1 MGFCKIMF
9 VVCMVGSFCSMA
21 VEYPVVTRLRAE
33 KLRVNSSA
41 LSNSKKAKILKDAGL
56 NTVFTFSYIL
66 NGAPV
71 KQKTASGDLVSDSH
85 LPRLKVIRNEAK
97 LAKKH
102 KLISIPVIW
111 FNKKT
116 VPILQQS
123 PYRKFVSV
131 RGKQYK
137 ITPCP
142 LDETYWNKFISPIIC
157 AIAKIQAE
165 EKCDGGVALDQEFYS
180 GDLIGGFCYG
190 EGAQGCYC
198 DKCFG
203 DFIRKHEH
211 NFDKSKFP
219 LGNRYLYICQ
229 KYSRKQYFNYLE
241 QKLAKQ
247 IKSIAAKA
255 RKIKPDLLL
264 GQLCIGTWYLKGL
277 AEGLSAPGLPTIIL
291 NEAEYFNG
299 YNKKS
304 KKSLAE
310 LKKAGFP
317 YLYAG
322 GLTISAYNARGLGAK
337 AAELAQKTD
346 GYWLYFGEMLFIKN
360 AKIVKH
366 GLRPTEYA
374 LREPAC
380 RYWPAIKKAN
390 NWLDKK
396 EKLPELSKT
405 KSESFLT
412 EKIFPATTK
421 VVPVKG
427 GLKLLNPQK
436 QLGGILIN
444 PDFSQPATKGWH
456 LEGGITQINYDKTKN
471 KKELILQLSPESLN
485 KGALWQNCKVKRK
498 QKYRFSAEF
507 KIENV
512 AAPRIGFQFIEPY
525 SKNSYVTVLAS
536 NAADQWE
543 FKKWSVSPYNALL
556 GVKILVQGKSGRVF
570 IKNPK
575 LEAIYPIAISSNP
588 VKITPNENLNNIE
601 LEIQRDVACE
611 LVDPETT
618 LAYFKMESGTTDLRY
633 LSAVYPNSPLKIRL
647 SGEIDT
653 AAKIIKIS
661 KAKMFFSRV
670 MQKYD

>member
-1 MGFCKIMF
+1 MIVMNKIIF
-9 VVCMVGSFCSMA
+9 TICLITSLYTVA
-21 VEYPVVTRLRAE
+21 AEYPVVTRLRSE
-33 KLRVNSSA
+33 KLRVNSS
-41 LSNSKKAKILKDAGL
+41 SIGNSQKAKILKDAGL
-56 NTVFTFSYIL
+56 NTVFTFAYIL

-71 KQKTASGDLVSDSH
+71 KQKTSSGDLVSAFN
-85 LPRLKVIRNEAK
+85 LPRLKIIRNEAK

-102 KLISIPVIW
+102 NLISMPLIW

-116 VPILQQS
+116 VPILKQA

-137 ITPCP
+137 IAPCP
-142 LDETYWNKFISPIIC
+142 LDEIYWNKFISPIVC
-157 AIAKIQAE
+157 AIAKVQAE

-211 NFDKSKFP
+211 KFDKSKFP
-219 LGNRYLYICQ
+219 LENRYSHICQ
-229 KYSRKQYFNYLE
+229 KYSRKQYLDYLE

-247 IKSIAAKA
+247 IKPIAAKA

-277 AEGLSAPGLPTIIL
+277 AKGLSAPGLPTIIL
-291 NEAEYFNG
+291 NEVEYFNG
-299 YNKKS
+299 YNKRS

-322 GLTISAYNARGLGAK
+322 GLTISAYNAKGLGAK

-360 AKIVKH
+360 AKIIKH
-366 GLRPTEYA
+366 GLRPSEYA

-390 NWLDKK
+390 KWLDKK
-396 EKLPELSKT
+396 EELPELSKI

-412 EKIFPATTK
+412 KKIFPAATK
-421 VVPVKG
+421 TVPVKG
-427 GLKLLNPQK
+427 GLKLLTPSK
-436 QLGGILIN
+436 QLGGVLTN
-444 PDFSQPATKGWH
+444 PDFTQPAIVGWH
-456 LEGGITQINYDKTKN
+456 LEGGVRQINYNKTKN
-471 KKELILQLSPESLN
+471 KKEIILQLSPESMN
-485 KGALWQNCKVKRK
+485 KGALWQDCKVKIK

-507 KIENV
+507 KTENV

-525 SKNSYVTVLAS
+525 SKNSYVTILAS

-543 FKKWSVSPYNALL
+543 FKKWSVSPYNPKL
-556 GVKILVQGKSGRVF
+556 GVRLLVQGKSGKVY

-575 LEAIYPIAISSNP
+575 LEAVYPIAINSKP
-588 VKITPNENLNNIE
+588 IKIIPDENLNNIE

-611 LVDPETT
+611 LVDPETN
-618 LAYFKMESGTTDLRY
+618 LAYFKMESGMTDLRY
-633 LSAVYPNSPLKIRL
+633 LSAVFPNSPMKFRL

-653 AAKIIKIS
+653 TTKIIKIS
-661 KAKMFFSRV
+661 KAKMFFSTNE
-670 MQKYD
+670 